1 VKSIA
6 KPLFASTLLGLFA
19 YLVATPPAMAIT
31 ADLANKCRQL
41 AIKAHPP
48 QRIGAKTGAA
58 GAERKYYRDCIA
70 NGGSAADKKTQ
81 TSPAAPAR

>member
-6 KPLFASTLLGLFA
+6 KLLFTSTLLGLFA

-48 QRIGAKTGAA
+48 QPIGAKTGTA
-58 GAERKYYRDCIA
+58 GAERKYYGDCIA
-70 NGGSAADKKTQ
+70 NGGSAPDEKTQ